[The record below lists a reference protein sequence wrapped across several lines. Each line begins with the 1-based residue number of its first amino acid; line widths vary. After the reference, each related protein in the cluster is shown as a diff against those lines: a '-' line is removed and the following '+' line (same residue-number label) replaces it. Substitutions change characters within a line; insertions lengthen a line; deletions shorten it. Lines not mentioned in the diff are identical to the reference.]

1 MHHIKRT
8 IDPDWI
14 IISLISVQSLS
25 HVPLFVTMGFPDSSV
40 GKDTTCNSG
49 DPGSN
54 PGSGR
59 STGEGIGY
67 PLQYYWASLV
77 SQLVKNPPAMQDT
90 WVGKIPWRRK
100 RLPTPVFWPG
110 EVHGLYSPWGLKESD
125 TTERLSLSLDSER
138 GKGDDRGWDSWM
150 ASPIWWT
157 GRPGMLRF
165 VRSQRVGQ
173 DWATE
178 LNWTETQEKSIGGI
192 SPAVQWLKLHA
203 STAKD
208 TVWIPWAGNEDPA
221 CCPERPKSKY
231 K

>member
-25 HVPLFVTMGFPDSSV
+25 RVPLFVTMDFPDSSV

-49 DPGSN
+49 DPSSN

-77 SQLVKNPPAMQDT
+77 SQLVKNPPALRKT

-125 TTERLSLSLDSER
+125 TTERLSLDSER

-150 ASPIWWT
+150 ASQIWWT

-165 VRSQRVGQ
+165 VGSQTVGQ

-178 LNWTETQEKSIGGI
+178 LNWTETQEKSIGGT